1 MRKCTH
7 SYTLEENC
15 ILTKKITKCGSRT
28 HMLILYTK
36 NNCIYCDEVKKA
48 FRSHRIVYEE
58 RNIANTSYLKEI
70 QEKGARTMPFL
81 VDTSANVAIGESQDI
96 IDYVLEGS
104 F

>member
-1 MRKCTH
+1 
-7 SYTLEENC
+7 
-15 ILTKKITKCGSRT
+15 
-28 HMLILYTK
+28 MLILYTK
-36 NNCIYCDEVKKA
+36 TNCAYCENVKDA

-58 RNIANTSYLKEI
+58 RNISNPAYLKEI

-81 VDTSANVAIGESQDI
+81 IDTSANVSFGDSNDI